1 MTDNEG
7 MRTNKLKLSILALF
21 LLPTLG
27 LTPVAGQAQS
37 ISGSS
42 TELLDEQEIARLW
55 LPASY
60 AHLQDQLVLAARRAA
75 RHEDCQEVLYGRL
88 NEYRTERDEPSFT
101 IMCMK
106 DVRTT
111 FDQVF
116 FASELDGESL
126 DEPRQ
131 QPTSEE
137 LEQLRGLLQSVAP
150 NRRAPGSEDDADEA
164 AVDMTPP
171 EVF

>member
-7 MRTNKLKLSILALF
+7 MTTNKLKLSIFSLF
-21 LLPTLG
+21 LLPALG
-27 LTPVAGQAQS
+27 LTPGAVQAQS
-37 ISGSS
+37 ISDGS
-42 TELLDEQEIARLW
+42 TELLDEKEIARLW

-60 AHLQDQLVLAARRAA
+60 SHFQNQLVLAARRAA

-126 DEPRQ
+126 DEPKQ

-150 NRRAPGSEDDADEA
+150 VRRAPGSENDAAEPE
-164 AVDMTPP
+164 VDMTPP

>member
-1 MTDNEG
+1 M
-7 MRTNKLKLSILALF
+7 
-21 LLPTLG
+21 
-27 LTPVAGQAQS
+27 
-37 ISGSS
+37 
-42 TELLDEQEIARLW
+42 
-55 LPASY
+55 
-60 AHLQDQLVLAARRAA
+60 
-75 RHEDCQEVLYGRL
+75 LYGRL
-88 NEYRTERDEPSFT
+88 NEYRTQREEPSFT

-150 NRRAPGSEDDADEA
+150 NRRATGTEDESAEPE
-164 AVDMTPP
+164 VDMTPP